1 MTAATNPGN
10 DRGETSIQTVL
21 LVPVI
26 LSILF
31 ISVHAAALGHAG
43 QVASVA
49 ANRGAQL
56 AATSDNSSES
66 TFVTRQEVRR
76 TVMELGSQLRS
87 EPQLSA
93 YMGNVRVTV
102 RIGVP
107 RIVPFLPDVV
117 TRSASAPIERFIEE
131 QDRR

>member
-1 MTAATNPGN
+1 MTAATSPSN

-26 LSILF
+26 LLILF

-56 AATSDNSSES
+56 AASSDVSSES
-66 TFVTRQEVRR
+66 TFLIRQEVRR
-76 TVMELGSQLRS
+76 TVTELGSQLRS

-93 YMGNVRVTV
+93 YKGNVRVTV
-102 RIGVP
+102 RIAVQ
-107 RIVPFLPDVV
+107 RVVPFLPDVV
-117 TRSASAPIERFIEE
+117 SRSASAPLERFIEE

>member
-1 MTAATNPGN
+1 MTAATCPGN

-26 LSILF
+26 LSLLF

-49 ANRGAQL
+49 ANRGVQL
-56 AATSDNSSES
+56 AASSDDSSVS
-66 TFVTRQEVRR
+66 TFVIRQEVRR
-76 TVMELGSQLRS
+76 TVMDLGSRLQS
-87 EPQLSA
+87 EPLLSA
-93 YMGNVRVTV
+93 YGGNARVTV
-102 RIGVP
+102 RIAVP
-107 RIVPFLPDVV
+107 GIVPFLPAVV
-117 TRSASAPIERFIEE
+117 SRSATAPMERFIEE

>member
-1 MTAATNPGN
+1 MTAATSPGN

-31 ISVHAAALGHAG
+31 VSVHAAALGHAG

-56 AATSDNSSES
+56 AASSDNSSES
-66 TFVTRQEVRR
+66 TFVTQQEVRR

-87 EPQLSA
+87 EPHLSA

-102 RIGVP
+102 RIAVP

-117 TRSASAPIERFIEE
+117 TRSASAPTERFIEE

>member
-1 MTAATNPGN
+1 MTAATSPGN

-31 ISVHAAALGHAG
+31 VSVHAAVLGHAG

-56 AATSDNSSES
+56 AASSNNSSES
-66 TFVTRQEVRR
+66 TFVIRQEVRR
-76 TVMELGSQLRS
+76 TVMDLGSQLRS

-93 YMGNVRVTV
+93 HMGHVRVTV
-102 RIGVP
+102 RIAVP

-117 TRSASAPIERFIEE
+117 ARSASVPIERFIEE

>member
-1 MTAATNPGN
+1 MTAATHLGN

-26 LSILF
+26 LSLLF
-31 ISVHAAALGHAG
+31 IVVHAASLGHAG

-49 ANRGAQL
+49 ATRGAQL
-56 AATSDNSSES
+56 AASSDVSSAS
-66 TFVTRQEVRR
+66 TFLIRQEVRQIA
-76 TVMELGSQLRS
+76 MELGSELHS

-93 YMGNVRVTV
+93 YLGEVRVTV
-102 RIGVP
+102 RIAVP
-107 RIVPFLPDVV
+107 RVMPFLPDVV
-117 TRSASAPIERFIEE
+117 VRSASAPIERFIEE

>member
-1 MTAATNPGN
+1 MTAATSPGN

-31 ISVHAAALGHAG
+31 VSVHAAVLGHAG

-56 AATSDNSSES
+56 AASSNNSSES
-66 TFVTRQEVRR
+66 TFVIRQEVRR
-76 TVMELGSQLRS
+76 TVMDLGSQLRS

-93 YMGNVRVTV
+93 YMGHVRVTV
-102 RIGVP
+102 RIAVP

-117 TRSASAPIERFIEE
+117 ARSASVPIERFIEE

>member
-1 MTAATNPGN
+1 MTAATCPRN

-26 LSILF
+26 LSLLF

-49 ANRGAQL
+49 ANRGVQL
-56 AATSDNSSES
+56 AASSDDSSVS
-66 TFVTRQEVRR
+66 TFVIRQEVRR
-76 TVMELGSQLRS
+76 TVMDLGSRLQS
-87 EPQLSA
+87 EPLLSA
-93 YMGNVRVTV
+93 YGGNARVTV
-102 RIGVP
+102 RITVP
-107 RIVPFLPDVV
+107 RIVPFLPAVV
-117 TRSASAPIERFIEE
+117 SRSASAPMERFIEE

>member
-1 MTAATNPGN
+1 MTAATCPGK

-26 LSILF
+26 LSLLF

-49 ANRGAQL
+49 ANRGVQL
-56 AATSDNSSES
+56 AASSDGSSMS
-66 TFVTRQEVRR
+66 TFVIRQEVRR
-76 TVMELGSQLRS
+76 TVMDLGSRLQS
-87 EPQLSA
+87 EPLFSA
-93 YMGNVRVTV
+93 YGGNARVTV
-102 RIGVP
+102 RIAVP
-107 RIVPFLPDVV
+107 GIVPFLPAVV
-117 TRSASAPIERFIEE
+117 SRSASAPLERFIEE

>member
-1 MTAATNPGN
+1 MTAATSPGN

-31 ISVHAAALGHAG
+31 VSVHAAVLGHAG

-56 AATSDNSSES
+56 AASSNNSSES
-66 TFVTRQEVRR
+66 TFVIRQEVRR
-76 TVMELGSQLRS
+76 TVMDLGSQLRS

-93 YMGNVRVTV
+93 YMGHVRVTV
-102 RIGVP
+102 RIAVP